1 MDTRTVIS
9 AISYGNLQSD
19 SLRLM
24 DSVQYSE
31 RDKIGNEL
39 LFSAL
44 NNKDSHMSN
53 DDIIAWLTELKCKF
67 DLNVSKISLSKIDDW
82 KVDDY
87 EISHNENKFL
97 KLLQL
102 MSKLAIEK

>member
-1 MDTRTVIS
+1 MQDFYKKRNRNIIIQTEENIKIHEDFNWLTLGQIKFFTQYDNLVNMDTRTVIS
-9 AISYGNLQSD
+9 AISCGNLQSD

-39 LFSAL
+39 LFSTL

-53 DDIIAWLTELKCKF
+53 DDIIAWLT
-67 DLNVSKISLSKIDDW
+67 
-82 KVDDY
+82 
-87 EISHNENKFL
+87 
-97 KLLQL
+97 
-102 MSKLAIEK
+102 